1 MGYLKIEPWLKID
14 QWLKIKQWLKIE
26 QGLCRTLLAGLLSA
40 TLLGCAVNET
50 ATVTVDGDQATQI
63 IETNSGVLADSLRIS
78 NTHTGYAGD
87 LLKVQATITNDSNDH
102 LDFRYKFKWLDKNGF
117 EIAVDGRPWTP
128 MLISPYESKNVQA
141 VAPDPRA
148 NSFKILLQ
156 N

>member
-1 MGYLKIEPWLKID
+1 M
-14 QWLKIKQWLKIE
+14 KQRNINQSLWKSVGIILISSS
-26 QGLCRTLLAGLLSA
+26 LVA
-40 TLLGCAVNET
+40 CAVNET
-50 ATVTVDGDQATQI
+50 ATVVVDGDQATQI

-87 LLKVQATITNDSNDH
+87 LLKVQATITNDSSDH

-117 EIAVDGRPWTP
+117 EIATDGRPWTP

-148 NSFKILLQ
+148 NTFKILLQ

>member
-1 MGYLKIEPWLKID
+1 MNRLKID
-14 QWLKIKQWLKIE
+14 QRFWKS
-26 QGLCRTLLAGLLSA
+26 LAMVLISA
-40 TLLGCAVNET
+40 SLVACAVNET
-50 ATVTVDGDQATQI
+50 ATVVVDGDQATQI

-87 LLKVQATITNDSNDH
+87 LLRVQATITNDSSDH
-102 LDFRYKFKWLDKNGF
+102 LDFRYKFKWLDKSGF

-148 NSFKILLQ
+148 NSFKILMQ

>member
-1 MGYLKIEPWLKID
+1 M
-14 QWLKIKQWLKIE
+14 KQMNINKRLWKSV
-26 QGLCRTLLAGLLSA
+26 GLILISSSLVA
-40 TLLGCAVNET
+40 CAVNET
-50 ATVTVDGDQATQI
+50 ATVVVDGDQATQI

-117 EIAVDGRPWTP
+117 EIQADGRPWTP

-148 NSFKILLQ
+148 NTFKILLQ